1 MKMVIKTSA
10 MHLSILKNC
19 MALII
24 NILNIRNFQQILI
37 TATVQV
43 TQ

>member
-1 MKMVIKTSA
+1 
-10 MHLSILKNC
+10 MHLFISKKC

-24 NILNIRNFQQILI
+24 NILNIGNFQQILI